1 MFILFFFSVPE
12 TLQVLVQMK
21 SSLIA
26 LLFGMRWDLFGVCLD
41 VADIMRSA
49 VGKQSRAKY
58 LVHVQDIL

>member
-1 MFILFFFSVPE
+1 M
-12 TLQVLVQMK
+12 LVQMK